1 MKTIFIIFPLFFLS
15 CAGIYAAMI
24 GANDII
30 VFDIPPHQAYHV
42 VSVVFGQDEY
52 INDAIREMKIKAKKL
67 HCDAIILKP
76 EEKQTR
82 AAPQANGDNNQ
93 IVQVN
98 QTQNQNM
105 NINIYSATSNSKIII
120 QAQAIRFKE

>member
-1 MKTIFIIFPLFFLS
+1 MLRLFVLCAISPLLIG

-30 VFDIPPHQAYHV
+30 VFDTPPDRAYDV

-52 INDAIREMKIKAKKL
+52 IDDAIRSMRIKAAKL
-67 HCDAIILKP
+67 NADAIILAPEKP
-76 EEKQTR
+76 PQKTEPQTM
-82 AAPQANGDNNQ
+82 GDNNQ

-98 QTQNQNM
+98 QSQNM
-105 NINIYSATSNSKIII
+105 NSGMYSAVVG
-120 QAQAIRFKE
+120 